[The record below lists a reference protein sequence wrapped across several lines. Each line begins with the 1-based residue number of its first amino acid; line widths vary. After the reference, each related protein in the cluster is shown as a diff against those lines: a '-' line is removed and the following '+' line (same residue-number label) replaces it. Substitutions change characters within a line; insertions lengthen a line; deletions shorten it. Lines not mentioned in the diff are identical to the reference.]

1 MMSLNLTKEERE
13 DFLAQVHIGVISFNE
28 PNRGPLSAP
37 IWYDY
42 KPGGDP
48 WVLIGTDSRKAK
60 LIKAGDRFSLVAQQE
75 QLPYKYVSVEGIAE
89 VRSAKDGEIL
99 GMAVRYLGEEQ
110 GQAYASQSGG
120 ENLIVS
126 MKIERWLTLDY
137 GKIGS

>member
-1 MMSLNLTKEERE
+1 MPLSLTKEERE
-13 DFLAQVHIGVISFNE
+13 AFLAQVHIGVISFNE

-48 WVLIGTDSRKAK
+48 RVLIGADSRKAK
-60 LIKAGDRFSLVAQQE
+60 LIKVGDRFSLVAQQE

-99 GMAVRYLGEEQ
+99 GMAVRYLGEQQ

-120 ENLIVS
+120 ESLIVS

>member
-1 MMSLNLTKEERE
+1 MPLSLTKEER
-13 DFLAQVHIGVISFNE
+13 DAFLAQVTIGVISFNE

-48 WVLIGTDSRKAK
+48 WVLIGAAYRKAK
-60 LIKAGDRFSLVAQQE
+60 LIKVGDRFSLVAQQE

-89 VRSAKDGEIL
+89 VRSAKDGKIL
-99 GMAVRYLGEEQ
+99 GMAVRYLGEQQ

-120 ENLIVS
+120 ESLIVS

-137 GKIGS
+137 GRIGS